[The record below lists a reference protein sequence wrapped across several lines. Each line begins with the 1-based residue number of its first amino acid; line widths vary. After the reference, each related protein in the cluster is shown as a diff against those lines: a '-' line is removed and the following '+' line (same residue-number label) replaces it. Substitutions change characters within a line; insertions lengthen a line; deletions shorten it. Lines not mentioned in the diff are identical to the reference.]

1 MAAGILSP
9 NTATQSGNAENA
21 ASMAVV
27 NTELLGVMIQQT
39 QKMLDPE
46 SRAKAMQQAA
56 DETNQ
61 ALSKAN
67 DALQTGQVTLEL
79 AKDVAPVMEKLTEVN
94 LELTKVVAKLELMDQ
109 RLQAVEAKGGGCC
122 TVS

>member
-1 MAAGILSP
+1 MAAGVLSP
-9 NTATQSGNAENA
+9 NMGTRSGNAENA